1 MTFEDL
7 VHAVVPDMP
16 SDRHVKATRDM
27 MTWYKIINN
36 TRTLLVPPL
45 NILRVNVR
53 ELERFS
59 EALHAFA
66 HTDIEDPRYRWGDDD
81 LVLEEATGDYIVT
94 ALRDIPDKARAFG
107 GLIAVD
113 IETRRV
119 EWEDNRLLSI
129 GLAYGPSHCLALH
142 NIPIKGARFEGV
154 NGVDTPDIMIQR
166 VFDAIQM
173 VLNQSDIE
181 YIWHNGKFDVGRL
194 KYLCNIDARVDH
206 DTMLQHFACINE
218 KQGTHGL
225 KDLGQLYLQA
235 PAWDDELDKIKREWC
250 RQRKVPLKEFM
261 YDYIPTQTLI
271 PYMQRDCIATYRLHH
286 VFNKLARPG
295 SEFIYRQLCRA
306 STAYGSI
313 ELAGQKI
320 DVDYLEELEADLDKL
335 VVQSQ
340 KRLDAVSGK
349 YWNPQLYA
357 AATGAKLKPNMEFS
371 PKSPKQL
378 KWMLGEVMGH
388 PVPATDA
395 TTMQTLMDE
404 LDYMGEEADPDAK
417 EFMASILDVRKYSKY
432 LETYVLGIR
441 DVLCRDERVRCTF
454 NLHGTE
460 TGRLSSSNPNMQ
472 NIPRNKMI
480 KNLIVATPGTCL
492 LQLDY
497 SQAELRVLAMLSGDP
512 ALIDIYVS
520 GRDLHDAVADMMFGP
535 NGHKDKELRNL
546 AKTINF
552 GIAYG
557 RGAGSIATKF
567 KKSMKEAQD
576 IIDKWFKPMP
586 KVKEYINNRRRMAV
600 RGEPCVTIF
609 GRERHFVITDS
620 ELHHIQNEYINTPI
634 QGTASDFTMLSL
646 LNIYDY
652 LEAHWKGKARLVS
665 TVHDSII
672 LEVPDDPTAIAEIG
686 NDCVNIMA
694 QTPLEYV
701 PDCPV
706 PFVADA
712 EIGYKWG
719 EMYKL
724 DMETGLPKPK
734 E

>member
-1 MTFEDL
+1 MDRI
-7 VHAVVPDMP
+7 VKAIAPNMP
-16 SDRHVKATRDM
+16 SDRHVKATRDV
-27 MTWYKIINN
+27 MTWYKVVYADK
-36 TRTLLVPPL
+36 TLLVPPV
-45 NILRVNVR
+45 NIIKTNMR

-59 EALHAFA
+59 EAVKAFE
-66 HTDIEDPRYRWGDDD
+66 TSDLSSPIYDWSDSS
-81 LVLEEATGDYIVT
+81 LVLSEATGADIIG
-94 ALRDIPDKARAFG
+94 ALRALPDMARAHG
-107 GLIAVD
+107 GLVAVD

-129 GLAYGPSHCLALH
+129 GFAYGPSHCLAVWD
-142 NIPIKGARFEGV
+142 IPISGARYEGV
-154 NGVDTPDIMIQR
+154 DLAPSIIHGVWQALE
-166 VFDAIQM
+166 DA
-173 VLNQSDIE
+173 LNQPDLT
-181 YIWHNGKFDVGRL
+181 YCWHNGKFDCGRL
-194 KYLCNIDARVDH
+194 KYLVNIDAHVDE
-206 DTMLQHFACINE
+206 DTMLQHFCCINE

-235 PAWDDELDKIKREWC
+235 PAWDDELDNIKREWC
-250 RQRKVPLKEFM
+250 KSRKVPLKEFM
-261 YDYIPTQTLI
+261 YDYIPTSVLI
-271 PYMQRDCIATYRLHH
+271 PYMQRDCIATYRLNRLFH
-286 VFNKLARPG
+286 KLARPG
-295 SEFIYRQLCRA
+295 SEFIYGQLCRA
-306 STAYGSI
+306 STAYGAI
-313 ELAGQKI
+313 ELAGQQI
-320 DVDYLEELEADLDKL
+320 DVDYLEELEAELDKL
-335 VVQSQ
+335 VVEAQ
-340 KRLDAVSGK
+340 KRLDSVSGK
-349 YWNPQLYA
+349 YWDPLLYT
-357 AATGAKLKPNMEFS
+357 AATGAKVKPGMEFS

-388 PVPATDA
+388 PVPSTDA
-395 TTMQTLMDE
+395 TTMSTLMDE
-404 LDYMGEEADPDAK
+404 LDAMGDAADPAAK
-417 EFMASILDVRKYSKY
+417 EFMESILAVRKYSKY

-441 DVLCRDERVRCTF
+441 DVLCRDGRVRCTF

-480 KNLIVATPGTCL
+480 KNLIIATPGTRF

-512 ALIDIYVS
+512 ALCDIYCS
-520 GRDLHDAVADMMFGP
+520 GKDLHDAVADMMFGP
-535 NGHKDKELRNL
+535 DGHKDKELRNL

-567 KKSMKEAQD
+567 KKSMSEAQA
-576 IIDKWFKPMP
+576 IIDKWFAPMP
-586 KVKEYINNRRRMAV
+586 KVKEFINTRRRMAT

-620 ELHHIQNEYINTPI
+620 ELNHIQNEYINTPI

-652 LEAHWKGKARLVS
+652 LEANWKGKARIVS

-672 LEVPDDPTAIAEIG
+672 IEVEDKPEYLKEIG
-686 NDCVNIMA
+686 KTCIDIMA
-694 QTPLEYV
+694 NTPLQYV

-724 DMETGLPKPK
+724 DLETGLAKPK
-734 E
+734 D

>member
-1 MTFEDL
+1 MERIIK
-7 VHAVVPDMP
+7 AIAPDMP
-16 SDRHVKATRDM
+16 ADRHVKQTRDVM
-27 MTWYKIINN
+27 SWYKIVFA
-36 TRTLLVPPL
+36 TRTLMVPPV
-45 NILRVNVR
+45 NIIKINMR

-59 EALHAFA
+59 EAVKAFEYA
-66 HTDIEDPRYRWGDDD
+66 NLDSPEYRWDDED
-81 LVLEEATGDYIVT
+81 LVLEEATGDYIAT

-107 GLIAVD
+107 SLIAVD

-320 DVDYLEELEADLDKL
+320 DVDYLEDLEADLDKL

-357 AATGAKLKPNMEFS
+357 AATGAKVKPNMEFS

-417 EFMASILDVRKYSKY
+417 EFMESILDVRKYSKY

-480 KNLIVATPGTCL
+480 KNLIIATPGTCL

-652 LEAHWKGKARLVS
+652 LEANWKGKARLVS

-672 LEVPDDPTAIAEIG
+672 LEVEDKPEYLKEIG

-694 QTPLEYV
+694 KTPLEYV

>member
-1 MTFEDL
+1 MFNQPDL
-7 VHAVVPDMP
+7 
-16 SDRHVKATRDM
+16 
-27 MTWYKIINN
+27 N
-36 TRTLLVPPL
+36 
-45 NILRVNVR
+45 
-53 ELERFS
+53 
-59 EALHAFA
+59 
-66 HTDIEDPRYRWGDDD
+66 
-81 LVLEEATGDYIVT
+81 
-94 ALRDIPDKARAFG
+94 
-107 GLIAVD
+107 
-113 IETRRV
+113 
-119 EWEDNRLLSI
+119 
-129 GLAYGPSHCLALH
+129 
-142 NIPIKGARFEGV
+142 
-154 NGVDTPDIMIQR
+154 
-166 VFDAIQM
+166 
-173 VLNQSDIE
+173 
-181 YIWHNGKFDVGRL
+181 YIWHSGKFDCGRL
-194 KYLCNIDARVDH
+194 RYLVDVDSH
-206 DTMLQHFACINE
+206 VTNDTMLQHYVCINE

-235 PAWDDELDKIKREWC
+235 PAWDAEQDQIKREWC
-250 RQRKVPLKEFM
+250 RKNKVPLKEFK
-261 YDYIPTQTLI
+261 YDYIPTKTLI
-271 PYMQRDCIATYRLHH
+271 PYMQRDCIATYRLHQ
-286 VFNKLARPG
+286 VFNELARPG

-313 ELAGQKI
+313 ELNGLKI
-320 DVDYLEELEADLDKL
+320 DVDYLEDLEAQLDKL
-335 VVQSQ
+335 VATSQ
-340 KRLDAVSGK
+340 KRLDVVSGK
-349 YWNPQLYA
+349 YWDPQLYA
-357 AATGAKLKPNMEFS
+357 AATGAKVKPGMEFS

-395 TTMQTLMDE
+395 LMMQTLMSE
-404 LDYMGEEADPDAK
+404 LEALGDEADPDAK
-417 EFMASILDVRKYSKY
+417 EFMDSILAVRKYSKY
-432 LETYVLGIR
+432 LETYVVGMR
-441 DVLCRDERVRCTF
+441 EVLCKDGRVRGTF

-480 KNLIVATPGTCL
+480 KNLIVASPGTCL

-497 SQAELRVLAMLSGDP
+497 SQAELRVLAMLSRDP
-512 ALIDIYVS
+512 ALINIYVS
-520 GRDLHDAVADMMFGP
+520 GKDLHDAVADMMFGP
-535 NGHKDKELRNL
+535 GAHKDKELRTL

-557 RGAGSIATKF
+557 RGAGSIATTFNKT
-567 KKSMKEAQD
+567 MQEAQD

-586 KVKEYINNRRRMAV
+586 KVREFIMNRRRMAS

-652 LEAHWKGKARLVS
+652 LEANWKGKARLVS
-665 TVHDSII
+665 TVHDSIN
-672 LEVPDDPTAIAEIG
+672 LEVEDKPEYLKEIG
-686 NDCVNIMA
+686 NACVNIMA

-734 E
+734 D

>member
-1 MTFEDL
+1 MEQL
-7 VHAVVPDMP
+7 IHAIVPDMP
-16 SDRHVKATRDM
+16 SDRHVKATRDVL
-27 MTWYKIINN
+27 TWYKIINT

-45 NILRVNVR
+45 NILRANVR

-59 EALHAFA
+59 EALNAFA
-66 HTDIEDPRYRWGDDD
+66 TNDIDDPIYRWGDED
-81 LVLEEATGDYIVT
+81 LVLEEATGFAIT
-94 ALRDIPDKARAFG
+94 PILKQLPDKARQFG
-107 GLIAVD
+107 GYVAVD

-119 EWEDNRLLSI
+119 EWEDNKLLAI
-129 GLAYGPSHCLALH
+129 GFAYGPNHCLALH
-142 NIPIKGARFEGV
+142 NIPIPGAKYEGMDLPPEV
-154 NGVDTPDIMIQR
+154 IQ
-166 VFDAIQM
+166 AIYDCLNE
-173 VLNQSDIE
+173 VLNQPDLT
-181 YIWHNGKFDVGRL
+181 YIWHNGKFDTGRL
-194 KYLCNIDARVDH
+194 KYLCNIDSHVDE
-206 DTMLQHFACINE
+206 DTMLQHYVQVNE

-235 PAWDDELDKIKREWC
+235 PAWDDELDQIKREWC
-250 RQRKVPLKEFM
+250 RKRRVPLKEFT
-261 YDYIPTQTLI
+261 YDSIPTETLI

-286 VFNKLARPG
+286 VFNKIARPG
-295 SEFIYRQLCRA
+295 SEFIYMQLCRA
-306 STAYGSI
+306 SNTYGAI
-313 ELAGQKI
+313 ELAGQRI
-320 DVDYLEELEADLDKL
+320 DVEYLEDLEFELDNL
-335 VVQSQ
+335 VAKAQ
-340 KRLDAVSGK
+340 KRLDTVSGK

-357 AATGAKLKPNMEFS
+357 AATGAKVKPDMEFS
-371 PKSPKQL
+371 PKSSKQL
-378 KWMLGEVMGH
+378 KWMLGEVMGYQ
-388 PVPATDA
+388 VPATDA
-395 TTMQTLMDE
+395 LTMQQLMDD
-404 LDYMGEEADPDAK
+404 LARQGDEADPDAK
-417 EFMASILDVRKYSKY
+417 EFMESILDVRKYSKY

-441 DVLCRDERVRCTF
+441 DVLCADNRVRCTF

-480 KNLIVATPGTCL
+480 KNLIVASPGKCL

-497 SQAELRVLAMLSGDP
+497 SQAELRVLAMMSGDP
-512 ALIDIYVS
+512 ALIDIYCS

-535 NGHKDKELRNL
+535 DAHKDKELRTL

-557 RGAGSIATKF
+557 RGAGSIATTFGKT
-567 KKSMKEAQD
+567 MTEARD
-576 IIDKWFKPMP
+576 IIERWFKPMP
-586 KVKEYINNRRRMAV
+586 KVREYIYERRRMAN
-600 RGEPCVTIF
+600 RGDPCVTIF
-609 GRERHFVITDS
+609 GRERHFVITDA
-620 ELHHIQNEYINTPI
+620 ELNHIQNEYINTPI

-646 LNIYDY
+646 LNIHDY
-652 LEAHWKGKARLVS
+652 LELNWKSRARLVS

-672 LEVPDDPTAIAEIG
+672 LEVDDDPAVLAKVGT
-686 NDCVNIMA
+686 DCVNIMA
-694 QTPLEYV
+694 QTPLDFV

>member
-1 MTFEDL
+1 MERVL
-7 VHAVVPDMP
+7 KAIAPNMP
-16 SDRHVKATRDM
+16 EDRHVKQTRDVM
-27 MTWYKIINN
+27 SWYKIVFA
-36 TRTLLVPPL
+36 TRTLMVPPM
-45 NILRVNVR
+45 NIIKTNMR

-59 EALHAFA
+59 EAVKAFENA
-66 HTDIEDPRYRWGDDD
+66 DLDSPEYRWGDED
-81 LVLEEATGDYIVT
+81 LVLSEATGDYIAT
-94 ALRDIPDKARAFG
+94 ALRDIPNKARAFG

-129 GLAYGPSHCLALH
+129 GLAYGPSHCLALY

-154 NGVDTPDIMIQR
+154 NGVDAPDIMIQR
-166 VFDAIQM
+166 VFDAIQT
-173 VLNQSDIE
+173 VLNQPDIE

-206 DTMLQHFACINE
+206 DTLLQHFACINE

-261 YDYIPTQTLI
+261 YDYIPTSTLI

-335 VVQSQ
+335 VVKSQ

-349 YWNPQLYA
+349 YWDPMLYS
-357 AATGAKLKPNMEFS
+357 AATGAKVKPGMEFS

-404 LDYMGEEADPDAK
+404 LDAMGEEADPDAK
-417 EFMASILDVRKYSKY
+417 EYMESILDVRKYSKY

-441 DVLCRDERVRCTF
+441 EVLCRDERVRCTF

-480 KNLIVATPGTCL
+480 KNLIVASPGTCL

-535 NGHKDKELRNL
+535 DGHKDKELRNL

-586 KVKEYINNRRRMAV
+586 KVKEYINNRRRMAI

-672 LEVPDDPTAIAEIG
+672 LEVEDDPTVIAEIG

>member
-1 MTFEDL
+1 MERI
-7 VHAVVPDMP
+7 VKAIAPDMP
-16 SDRHVKATRDM
+16 EDRHVKQTRDV
-27 MTWYKIINN
+27 MTWYKVVKS
-36 TRTLLVPPL
+36 TKTLLVPPI
-45 NILRVNVR
+45 NIIKTNMR

-59 EALHAFA
+59 EAVKAFENA
-66 HTDIEDPRYRWGDDD
+66 DLEGSEYDWDD
-81 LVLEEATGDYIVT
+81 LVLAEATGRSIVD
-94 ALRDIPDKARAFG
+94 ALKKLPDMSRQFDG
-107 GLIAVD
+107 WIACD

-119 EWEDNRLLSI
+119 EWEDNFLLSI
-129 GLAYGPSHCLALH
+129 GFAYGPKHCLAIYD
-142 NIPIKGARFEGV
+142 IPIIGAKSSMNEHVAEVFQAIQEV
-154 NGVDTPDIMIQR
+154 FSQPDIK
-166 VFDAIQM
+166 
-173 VLNQSDIE
+173 
-181 YIWHNGKFDVGRL
+181 YIWHNGKFDCGRL
-194 KYLCNIDARVDH
+194 KYLCNLDAHVDD
-206 DTMLQHFACINE
+206 DTMLQHFCCINE

-235 PAWDDELDKIKREWC
+235 PAWDDELDGIKRDWC
-250 RQRKVPLKEFM
+250 KQRKVPLKDFM
-261 YDYIPTQTLI
+261 YDYIPTETLI
-271 PYMQRDCIATYRLHH
+271 PYMQRDCIATYRLHAL
-286 VFNKLARPG
+286 FNKLARPG
-295 SEFIYRQLCRA
+295 SEFIYKQLCRA
-306 STAYGSI
+306 STAYGAI
-313 ELAGQKI
+313 ELAGQQI

-335 VVQSQ
+335 VVEAQ
-340 KRLDAVSGK
+340 KRLDKVSGK
-349 YWNPQLYA
+349 YWNPMLYA
-357 AATGAKLKPNMEFS
+357 AATGAKVKPDMAFS

-388 PVPATDA
+388 PVPSTDA

-404 LDYMGEEADPDAK
+404 IDSLGEEANPDAK
-417 EFMASILDVRKYSKY
+417 EFIESILDVRKYSKY

-441 DVLCRDERVRCTF
+441 DVLCRDGRVRCTF

-480 KNLIVATPGTCL
+480 KNLIVATPGTRF

-497 SQAELRVLAMLSGDP
+497 SQAELRVLAMLSEDP
-512 ALIDIYVS
+512 ALIAIYKS

-535 NGHKDKELRNL
+535 DGHKDKELRNL

-567 KKSMKEAQD
+567 KKSMREAQE
-576 IIDKWFKPMP
+576 IIDKWFAPMP
-586 KVKEYINNRRRMAV
+586 KVKEFINNRRRMAT

-609 GRERHFVITDS
+609 GRDRHFVITDS
-620 ELHHIQNEYINTPI
+620 ELNHIQNEYINTPI
-634 QGTASDFTMLSL
+634 QGTASDFTMFSL

-652 LEAHWKGKARLVS
+652 LEANWKDKARIVT

-672 LEVPDDPTAIAEIG
+672 LEVEDKPEYLKEIG
-686 NDCVNIMA
+686 NECVKIMA
-694 QTPLEYV
+694 NTPLQYV

-719 EMYKL
+719 EMYKM
-724 DMETGLPKPK
+724 DMNTGLAVPK

>member
-1 MTFEDL
+1 MDRL
-7 VHAVVPDMP
+7 VKQIVPNMP
-16 SDRHVKATRDM
+16 SDRHVKATRDVM
-27 MTWYKIINN
+27 SWYHIVHA
-36 TRTLLVPPL
+36 TRTLLVPPM
-45 NILRVNVR
+45 NILKVNMR

-59 EALHAFA
+59 EAVMNFE
-66 HTDIEDPRYRWGDDD
+66 TVDFSSPIYKWGDED
-81 LVLEEATGDYIVT
+81 LTLMDVSGKHIPAM
-94 ALRDIPDKARAFG
+94 LRKLPDMARQHDGWLAC
-107 GLIAVD
+107 D

-119 EWEDNRLLSI
+119 EWEDNILLSI
-129 GLAYGPSHCLALH
+129 GFAYGPSHCLAIW
-142 NIPIKGARFEGV
+142 NIPIPGAQHQGNFEPSV
-154 NGVDTPDIMIQR
+154 CREVYDTLNWVFNQPDIK
-166 VFDAIQM
+166 
-173 VLNQSDIE
+173 
-181 YIWHNGKFDVGRL
+181 YIWHNGKFDCGRL
-194 KYLCNIDARVDH
+194 KYLVNIDAHVDD
-206 DTMLQHFACINE
+206 DTMLEHFCCINE

-235 PAWDDELDKIKREWC
+235 PVWDDELDSIKRSWC
-250 RQRKVPLKEFM
+250 REHKVPLKEFM
-261 YDYIPTQTLI
+261 YDYIPTKTLI
-271 PYMQRDCIATYRLHH
+271 PYMQRDCIATYRLKAK
-286 VFNKLARPG
+286 FDELARPG
-295 SEFIYRQLCRA
+295 SEFIYKQLCRA
-306 STAYGSI
+306 STAYGNV

-320 DVDYLEELEADLDKL
+320 DVDYLEELEADLDML
-335 VVQSQ
+335 VAKAQR
-340 KRLDAVSGK
+340 RLDAVSHK
-349 YWNPQLYA
+349 YWDPLLYA
-357 AATGAKLKPNMEFS
+357 AATGAKATASTKFS

-378 KWMLGEVMGH
+378 KWMLSEVMKH

-395 TTMQTLMDE
+395 TTMQNLME
-404 LDYMGEEADPDAK
+404 EIKSMGDKADPDAI
-417 EFMASILDVRKYSKY
+417 EFMESILDVRKYSKY

-441 DVLCRDERVRCTF
+441 DVLCRDGRVRCTF

-480 KNLIVATPGTCL
+480 KNLIVSSPGTCL

-535 NGHKDKELRNL
+535 DGHKDKELRNL

-567 KKSMKEAQD
+567 GKTMTEAQA
-576 IIDKWFKPMP
+576 IIDKWFAPMP
-586 KVKEYINNRRRMAV
+586 KVKEFINNRRRMANK
-600 RGEPCVTIF
+600 GEPCVTIF
-609 GRERHFVITDS
+609 GRERHFIMTDT
-620 ELHHIQNEYINTPI
+620 ERNHIQNEYINTPI

-652 LEAHWKGKARLVS
+652 LEENWKGRARITT

-672 LEVPDDPTAIAEIG
+672 IEVEDNPEVVKTIANKCI
-686 NDCVNIMA
+686 DIMA
-694 QTPLEYV
+694 NTPLQYV

-712 EIGYKWG
+712 EVGYKWG

-724 DMETGLPKPK
+724 NLETGMPIPK